1 MLLFTG
7 SSLVIVNI
15 IVCTYVLMSFTFW
28 LWPVK
33 LVTALCVSVSIP
45 VFLSIC
51 LPLLFYFELHLH
63 WEMRLGHCALGDK
76 AQVIIACSCA
86 KTCAIPNI
94 EVSVQP
100 KNSSHKS
107 STGRLIFNSNKLP
120 SCSKCASGY
129 QPPLKNTT
137 PSFLSSPPFKSAYCP
152 SNPRF

>member
-1 MLLFTG
+1 
-7 SSLVIVNI
+7 
-15 IVCTYVLMSFTFW
+15 
-28 LWPVK
+28 
-33 LVTALCVSVSIP
+33 
-45 VFLSIC
+45 
-51 LPLLFYFELHLH
+51 
-63 WEMRLGHCALGDK
+63 MRLGHCALGDK

-107 STGRLIFNSNKLP
+107 NKLP

-137 PSFLSSPPFKSAYCP
+137 PSLLPNPPLNLQIVQATPVFTQFPIYIGSP
-152 SNPRF
+152 

>member
-1 MLLFTG
+1 MYL
-7 SSLVIVNI
+7 
-15 IVCTYVLMSFTFW
+15 CTYVFYFLTMTSE
-28 LWPVK
+28 VSDGIMC
-33 LVTALCVSVSIP
+33 LCIYSS
-45 VFLSIC
+45 FLSIC

-100 KNSSHKS
+100 KNSYHKS
-107 STGRLIFNSNKLP
+107 STGRVIFNSKKLP

-137 PSFLSSPPFKSAYCP
+137 PSLLPNPPL
-152 SNPRF
+152 